1 MAGWPTKHVHGI
13 LDPWKHGLVVFQYL
27 PSKSCVFFWVVPG
40 FGMIWPI
47 KKLTSYGVHIG
58 LICKVGDSITENIR
72 NPPASPQGNKET
84 SFGSGESSRNM
95 IHALPLATLL
105 FSLAGGL
112 NILYI
117 YKWSYISHYQCGF
130 PDSPSNTSW
139 IPKPGCLI
147 SIDISIFGGSTAYQA
162 LVRSQFQ
169 VSKEPQGC
177 EEPERRWPSE
187 GGDTANFRIP
197 SGNLT

>member
-1 MAGWPTKHVHGI
+1 MPCHGGWPTKHVHGI
-13 LDPWKHGLVVFQYL
+13 LDPWKHGVVVYQAKVVFFL
-27 PSKSCVFFWVVPG
+27 GVVPG

-47 KKLTSYGVHIG
+47 NIDVSWGSYGFNLQSGGFDHREYEDFY
-58 LICKVGDSITENIR
+58 GDVIKKIWGPRNIR

-117 YKWSYISHYQCGF
+117 YKWYQIILYVPWSMWISG
-130 PDSPSNTSW
+130 
-139 IPKPGCLI
+139 
-147 SIDISIFGGSTAYQA
+147 
-162 LVRSQFQ
+162 
-169 VSKEPQGC
+169 
-177 EEPERRWPSE
+177 
-187 GGDTANFRIP
+187 
-197 SGNLT
+197 LT